1 LSTPIPDGVPAPE
14 AAAQPSG
21 LARFMGEVGGGI
33 VYRLNHIGSATLLV
47 LSTIRYTFARPFFVH
62 NLMTQ
67 FANVGVNSLPVV
79 TITGVFVG
87 MVLALQGY
95 AQLKLLGAE
104 GMIGSFVS
112 SSTVKEL
119 GVMLTAFV
127 LSGRIGAAI
136 TAELGTMKV
145 TEQIDAIEAM
155 GTSPVQYLV
164 VPRFLAC
171 AVMLPILTTYSNILG
186 IVGGYLVSVTFLNVA
201 GGHSGMN
208 GEYFIAIASSTRGFD
223 VEDLLSGFVKASSF
237 GMVIATIGCYMGF
250 SVPPTTGAEGV
261 GKATTNCAVI
271 SLVLILVFDFLINF
285 VKQEIF
291 GI

>member
-1 LSTPIPDGVPAPE
+1 MSNTDRAPSIEPAVRASWFVRFLTNIGAGV
-14 AAAQPSG
+14 
-21 LARFMGEVGGGI
+21 F
-33 VYRLNHIGSATLLV
+33 YRLNHIGAATLLV
-47 LSTIRYTFARPFFVH
+47 LSTVRYTFARPFFVH
-62 NLMTQ
+62 NLMLQ

-95 AQLKLLGAE
+95 AQLKLLNAE
-104 GMIGSFVS
+104 GMLGSFVS

-171 AVMLPILTTYSNILG
+171 AVMLPVLTVYSNILS
-186 IVGGYLVSVTFLNVA
+186 IVGGYLISVTFLNVA

-208 GEYFIAIASSTRGFD
+208 GVWFLETAMSTNGFD

-250 SVPPTTGAEGV
+250 SVPPSAGAEGV
-261 GKATTNCAVI
+261 GKATTNCAVM

-285 VKQEIF
+285 VKQEVF